1 MRESKDLERW
11 FEENPIDKE
20 TVLQAEY
27 LCDYYRKNNILLYQS
42 EDKILK
48 YMNQVLNVLDNSP
61 EHKLTSTEITK
72 ELGGN
77 WSDNE
82 KDIVIQNLL
91 DLDLI
96 DQEIVKSAN
105 KPTTFYKLK

>member
-1 MRESKDLERW
+1 
-11 FEENPIDKE
+11 
-20 TVLQAEY
+20 
-27 LCDYYRKNNILLYQS
+27 
-42 EDKILK
+42 
-48 YMNQVLNVLDNSP
+48 MNQVLDVLDNSP
-61 EHKLTSTEITK
+61 EHKLSSSKITEK
-72 ELGGN
+72 LGGN
-77 WSDNE
+77 WSADE

>member
-1 MRESKDLERW
+1 M
-11 FEENPIDKE
+11 
-20 TVLQAEY
+20 
-27 LCDYYRKNNILLYQS
+27 LYQS

-48 YMNQVLNVLDNSP
+48 YLNQVLNVLDKSP

-77 WSDNE
+77 LSANK

-96 DQEIVKSAN
+96 DQEIVRSAN
-105 KPTTFYKLK
+105 RPTTNYMLK